1 MGVSHQPT
9 KFPVQSLS
17 TIDRSEDLY
26 AFGLT
31 HALGSVTDMYIPS
44 LHLYGT
50 NISQPNKNDPR
61 AADVQTEE
69 KGDDRRAM
77 IRTVSERG
85 KGIRCHAYVSASGL
99 VSVEQDE

>member
-1 MGVSHQPT
+1 
-9 KFPVQSLS
+9 
-17 TIDRSEDLY
+17 
-26 AFGLT
+26 
-31 HALGSVTDMYIPS
+31 MYIPS

-61 AADVQTEE
+61 AADVQTKK
-69 KGDDRRAM
+69 KGDDRRAT

-99 VSVEQDE
+99 VFAEQDERYSTVTAVMLKDAESTLLCV